1 MEIKRKLTLLS
12 GVLFVAAFGTAAAQ
26 ESTDDEADVILT
38 IERQWEAE
46 ERGDKDWLDSMLV
59 DKFTGWQKD
68 APVPRSKASTKMW
81 DRFNDEQGKT
91 IAHELYFQNIVVHG
105 DVAIAH
111 YLYTSAFEEKEKKKV
126 EVSNGR
132 YTDIL
137 VRTEDGWK
145 FIAWHGGDDE

>member
-1 MEIKRKLTLLS
+1 MLINGKFTLLAS
-12 GVLFVAAFGTAAAQ
+12 ILFVATSGIAAAQ
-26 ESTDDEADVILT
+26 DARDDEADVILT

-46 ERGDKDWLDSMLV
+46 ERGEKDWLDTMLV
-59 DKFTGWQKD
+59 DDFTGWQKD
-68 APVPRSKASTKMW
+68 APAPRTKAATKMW
-81 DRFNDEQGKT
+81 DRFRDEQGKT
-91 IAHELYFQNIVVHG
+91 VAHELYFQNIVVHG

-111 YLYTSAFEEKEKKKV
+111 YLYTSAFEEKEKKRV